1 MKEKILQ
8 AALNQFNAHGVTG
21 TSLRAIAAEAHISD
35 GHLRYYFKTKEILL
49 LELFSQLE
57 EKLASMLPTALPSF
71 SPETVVP
78 LIENTY
84 DFLNETR
91 FFFVEAPLLFLKYP
105 TVLEGFNQ
113 MHERRRTQMLEAFG
127 LFKTIGFFRPNIRQ
141 NEMNLLYEQFFILT
155 DNYVKYANFS
165 TLKTIGGD
173 DKSRFCRLCLYL
185 FLPYLS
191 ENIKTRFE
199 TYVLGI
205 V

>member
-8 AALNQFNAHGVTG
+8 AALNQFNKNGVSG
-21 TSLRAIAAEAHISD
+21 TSLRAIAAEAGISD

-49 LELFSQLE
+49 LELFAMLE
-57 EKLASMLPTALPSF
+57 SRVAEMLPSEFTSF

-78 LIENTY
+78 LLEKTY
-84 DFLNETR
+84 HFLNEVR
-91 FFFVEAPLLFLKYP
+91 FFFIEAPLLFLQYP
-105 TVLEGFNQ
+105 AVLEGFNQ
-113 MHERRRTQMLEAFG
+113 MHERRREQMLAAFQM
-127 LFKTIGFFRPNIRQ
+127 FKAIGFFRPNIRQ
-141 NEMNLLYEQFFILT
+141 SEMNLLYEQFFILT
-155 DNYVKYANFS
+155 DNFVKYSNFS
-165 TLKTIGGD
+165 TLNSMQGNHET
-173 DKSRFCRLCLYL
+173 RFSKLCLYL

>member
-8 AALNQFNAHGVTG
+8 AALHRFNQKGVSG
-21 TSLRAIAAEAHISD
+21 TSLRAIAADVGISD

-49 LELFSQLE
+49 LELFAMLE
-57 EKLASMLPTALPSF
+57 DKLARMLPMELPNF

-78 LIENTY
+78 LLEKTY

-91 FFFVEAPLLFLKYP
+91 FFFIEAPLLFLEYP
-105 TVLEGFNQ
+105 QVLEGFNQ
-113 MHERRRTQMLEAFG
+113 MHLRRREQMLEAFK
-127 LFKTIGFFRPNIRQ
+127 LFKAIGFFRPNMRQ
-141 NEMNLLYEQFFILT
+141 SEMTLLYEQFFILT
-155 DNYVKYANFS
+155 DNFVKYANFS
-165 TLKTIGGD
+165 TLNTIAGD
-173 DKSRFCRLCLYL
+173 DRSRFTKLCLYL

-191 ENIKTRFE
+191 EHIKVRFD